1 MKIGVLGAGQLGRM
15 MAISGY
21 PLNHQF
27 GFSGN
32 TNDEPA
38 SLLGHMFALEDNAEN
53 IESLVAFADVIT
65 YESENTDVEIVKEIN
80 KDIPVYPG
88 EKSLFTTQH
97 RGREK
102 ALFDQLNIPCAPY
115 QMVNS
120 LADLTKAVSDIGLP
134 AILKTATE
142 GYDGK
147 GQFLMHHTDQIKEAF
162 DSMQGVESILEGF
175 VNFKREL
182 SLIAVRGIDNDHKYY
197 PLVENTH
204 HNGILRLTIAP
215 AQTIDPK
222 VQETAEHYMQ
232 TLLDEMGH
240 VGVLTIELF
249 ETENGLVVN
258 EMAPRVHNSGHWS
271 IEGAHTSQFE
281 NHIRAISGMPL
292 GDTSPTHAFSA
303 MINIIGKIGPTDLV
317 LNMANANLHLY
328 DKTERENRKLGH
340 INIIANSQAQLDTS
354 IQQLKD
360 FLPN

>member
-15 MAISGY
+15 LAISGY

-27 GFSGN
+27 GFSRN
-32 TNDEPA
+32 STDEPSA
-38 SLLGHMFALEDNAEN
+38 LLGHMFALEDNKDN

-65 YESENTDVEIVKEIN
+65 YESENTDVAIVKEISN
-80 KDIPVYPG
+80 NIPVYPG

-115 QMVNS
+115 QMVDS
-120 LADLTKAVSDIGLP
+120 EADLKTAVEQIGLP

-147 GQFLMHHTDQIKEAF
+147 GQFLMRDESQITEAWQ
-162 DSMQGVESILEGF
+162 SMNGVESILEGF

-204 HNGILRLTIAP
+204 HDGILRLTIAP
-215 AQTIDPK
+215 AQAIEPD
-222 VQETAEHYMQ
+222 VQKTAEHYMQ
-232 TLLDEMGH
+232 TLLDEMDH

-249 ETENGLVVN
+249 ETEDGLVVN

-271 IEGAHTSQFE
+271 IEGANTSQFE
-281 NHIRAISGMPL
+281 NHVRAITGMPL
-292 GDTSPTHAFSA
+292 GDTTPIHTFSA
-303 MINIIGKIGPTDLV
+303 MVNIIGKNGPTEIA
-317 LNMANANLHLY
+317 LNMPNAHLHLY
-328 DKTERENRKLGH
+328 DKTERADRKLGH
-340 INIIANSQAQLDTS
+340 INITASTQAELTNS
-354 IQQLKD
+354 IEKLKD
-360 FLPN
+360 FLP

>member
-32 TNDEPA
+32 SNDEPSA
-38 SLLGHMFALEDNAEN
+38 LLGHMFALEDNADN
-53 IESLVAFADVIT
+53 IESLVVFADVIT
-65 YESENTDVEIVKEIN
+65 YESENTDVEIVREIN
-80 KDIPVYPG
+80 KNVPVYPG
-88 EKSLFTTQH
+88 EKSLFITQH

-102 ALFDQLNIPCAPY
+102 ALFDQLDIPCAPY

-120 LADLTKAVSDIGLP
+120 LTDLERAVAKIGLP

-147 GQFLMHHTDQIKEAF
+147 GQFLMRSEDQIKEAF
-162 DSMQGVESILEGF
+162 ESMNGVESILEGF

-182 SLIAVRGIDNDHKYY
+182 SLIAVRDTDNDHKYY

-204 HNGILRLTIAP
+204 HDGILRLTIAP
-215 AQTIDPK
+215 AQNIDVD
-222 VQETAEHYMQ
+222 VQKTAEHYMQ
-232 TLLDEMGH
+232 TLLDEMDH

-271 IEGAHTSQFE
+271 IEGANTSQFE
-281 NHIRAISGMPL
+281 NHIRAITSMPL
-292 GDTSPTHAFSA
+292 GDTSLTHNFSA
-303 MINIIGKIGPTDLV
+303 MVNIIGKIGPTQIPLT
-317 LNMANANLHLY
+317 MPNAHLHLY
-328 DKTERENRKLGH
+328 DKDGRANRKLGH
-340 INIIANSQAQLDTS
+340 INITADSLANLEKG
-354 IQQLKD
+354 IEQLKD

>member
-27 GFSGN
+27 RFSGN
-32 TNDEPA
+32 SNDESSA
-38 SLLGHMFALEDNAEN
+38 LLGHMFALEDNADN

-65 YESENTDVEIVKEIN
+65 YESENTDVEIVREIN
-80 KDIPVYPG
+80 KNVPVYPG
-88 EKSLFTTQH
+88 EKSLFITQH

-102 ALFDQLNIPCAPY
+102 ALFNQLNIPCASY

-120 LADLTKAVSDIGLP
+120 LTDLKRAIAKIGLP

-147 GQFLMHHTDQIKEAF
+147 GQFLMRSEDQIKEAF
-162 DSMQGVESILEGF
+162 ESMNGVESILEGF

-182 SLIAVRGIDNDHKYY
+182 SLIAVRDTDNDHKYY

-204 HNGILRLTIAP
+204 NDGILRLTIAP
-215 AQTIDPK
+215 AQNIDVD
-222 VQETAEHYMQ
+222 VQKTAEHYMQ
-232 TLLDEMGH
+232 TLLDEMDH

-249 ETENGLVVN
+249 ETENGLMVN

-271 IEGAHTSQFE
+271 IEGANTSQFE
-281 NHIRAISGMPL
+281 NHIRAITGMPL
-292 GDTSPTHAFSA
+292 GDTSLTQNFSA
-303 MINIIGKIGPTDLV
+303 MVNIIGKIGPIQILLT
-317 LNMANANLHLY
+317 MSNANLHLY
-328 DKTERENRKLGH
+328 DKGERVNRKLGH
-340 INIIANSQAQLDTS
+340 INITADSLEDLEKS
-354 IQQLKD
+354 IEQLKD